1 MLNIGDDAKKDL
13 EDGVVTLGITLT
25 DYFYLNAT
33 QVYLSA
39 VCGISPP
46 RTLLKTLFL
55 RDS

>member
-25 DYFYLNAT
+25 GYFYLNAT

-55 RDS
+55 RE